1 MWLKLKV
8 SSKKSEESKLFDG
21 FYAIFVEISNVIK
34 GTIIQRTTKQLATQL
49 NFLIER
55 SEAFLE

>member
-8 SSKKSEESKLFDG
+8 SPKKSEESKLFDG

-49 NFLIER
+49 NFFNREV
-55 SEAFLE
+55 